1 MSMLF
6 IKKKGLWTG
15 LFILGVFLI
24 AAGFFQ
30 IGGIPSGGDTGTVD
44 SATEDSPTED
54 NPTVDSAKGDST
66 TEDAAIV
73 DTGTKNN
80 ETGNESTDNGAFFVE
95 YRLERDRTRSQQID
109 LLREIVNNSNSSDD
123 IRKEA
128 QTRLLAISQA
138 IDTEMKLEN
147 LIRAEDFKDAVVFV
161 EEKSVTIIIQAP
173 VLTQPDRE
181 KLTAITAR
189 VTGISAEN
197 IAVFAK
203 L

>member
-24 AAGFFQ
+24 AAGLFQ
-30 IGGIPSGGDTGTVD
+30 IGGTPSEGDTGTVD
-44 SATEDSPTED
+44 SAKGDSAKG
-54 NPTVDSAKGDST
+54 DSAKGDST
-66 TEDAAIV
+66 TEDTAMV
-73 DTGTKNN
+73 DTGNANN
-80 ETGNESTDNGAFFVE
+80 ETRNESTENGAFFVE

-161 EEKSVTIIIQAP
+161 EEKSVTIIIQSP

-189 VTGISAEN
+189 VTGINADN

>member
-6 IKKKGLWTG
+6 IKKKGLWTA
-15 LFILGVFLI
+15 LLILGVFFI
-24 AAGFFQ
+24 AAGLFQ
-30 IGGIPSGGDTGTVD
+30 LSGIPTSGDTGTM
-44 SATEDSPTED
+44 
-54 NPTVDSAKGDST
+54 
-66 TEDAAIV
+66 
-73 DTGTKNN
+73 DTGTADAGIADID
-80 ETGNESTDNGAFFVE
+80 TGDIRNPGAVTGDAPESAAGSNCAEGAENGAFFVE

-123 IRKEA
+123 IRNEA

-161 EEKSVTIIIQAP
+161 EEKSVTIIIQSP

-189 VTGISAEN
+189 VTGINADN

>member
-1 MSMLF
+1 MLF
-6 IKKKGLWTG
+6 IKKKGLWTA
-15 LFILGVFLI
+15 LLILGVFFI
-24 AAGFFQ
+24 AAGLFQ
-30 IGGIPSGGDTGTVD
+30 LSGIPTSGDTGTM
-44 SATEDSPTED
+44 
-54 NPTVDSAKGDST
+54 
-66 TEDAAIV
+66 
-73 DTGTKNN
+73 DTGTADAGIADID
-80 ETGNESTDNGAFFVE
+80 TGDIRNPGAVTGDAPESAAGSNCAEGAENGAFFVE

-123 IRKEA
+123 IRNEA

-161 EEKSVTIIIQAP
+161 EEKSVTIIIQSP

-189 VTGISAEN
+189 VTGINADN

>member
-15 LFILGVFLI
+15 LFILGLFLI

-44 SATEDSPTED
+44 SATEDSPT
-54 NPTVDSAKGDST
+54 VDSAKGDST

-73 DTGTKNN
+73 DTGTENN
-80 ETGNESTDNGAFFVE
+80 ETGNESTENGAFFVE

-109 LLREIVNNSNSSDD
+109 LLREIVNNSHSSDE
-123 IRKEA
+123 IRNEA

-189 VTGISAEN
+189 VTGINADN